1 MASCGQ
7 LANGSSPTLTTSNL
21 QNNGASSFYQVQYD
35 NTITSPAAQA
45 SFETFRQNCDADLA
59 WMQQLFNGAAN
70 PWSGQSTVNILSGVN
85 APIGSG
91 TGACWNGYSPITLYP
106 GVAANSATA
115 TVDPWFL
122 RYLIVSEVVE
132 MFMSSTGSKWYGG
145 NWSNGGN
152 EGSAGEALSRF
163 LGAQLLIQ
171 KHGVGGGPGGY
182 AVTNKWM
189 NSPRTD
195 YVNQVNPGDNS
206 IDPTI
211 GCAAAFVYYLFTQLG
226 CPIPIMTANGAPQLS
241 GVYSNITGDNSD
253 PFPYFKN
260 LIDTGYPGTA
270 TITGPN
276 PDNPWPIAPVSFVGV
291 KSTFGL
297 DEAKDTIHSHG
308 GLVSPAFTLWIEGL
322 SKASFSSLNIQ
333 VSAFTGTFANLP
345 GVKIQPDPIGA
356 QFESGVS
363 QYAPQRIAL
372 PFNFILTDP
381 FLNAFPGTG
390 SASYGLSVSL
400 TSGSTTVTASQA
412 STQIELLAGAD
423 PYFSNQ
429 NSGDTNYPY
438 LSQDLR
444 VFMVTPGLQ
453 AAPIPGVAA
462 LTDSVSGAYTY
473 IQNVLKHFND
483 PVAGFTNPN
492 GADPFATGV
501 LPGQGDADQADASVY
516 PWTWDPATFSV
527 LNNYSFAIARVRLS
541 GSPNAQASNVRV
553 FFRFW
558 GTQSNDTDYQPTTT
572 YAFTAD
578 QAGKPGFPK
587 VGTGNT
593 TFPLFATNNF
603 ATQTDYVSGG
613 VNNQTL
619 VIPGSQDSFW
629 AYYGCF
635 LNLYDGNNKFGGKQI
650 QAYLPGTH
658 HCLVAQ
664 IAFDDAPIPTG
675 VSPLTWDQLAQRN
688 LQFTSSDNPGPAATH
703 RIPQTFD
710 CRPSNG
716 YTPLGGLDTV
726 YPDEL
731 AIDWGLIPDGS
742 VASLYWPQ
750 VLASDVMDLA
760 TQFYG
765 ASPLTAV
772 DAHTIKIPITGGL
785 SYVPIPAGSGQ
796 NFAGLFTV
804 DLPSSV
810 RSGESYDITVQR
822 IGTHSAPVPPPPPP
836 PPQIQTQSTEV
847 EPGGDA
853 EAEPSAAEPSAA
865 EPSAAEP
872 SAAEPSAAEPSAA
885 EPSDD
890 WQATDATH
898 GDMEPD
904 TPVETAAEVT
914 AHAAALI
921 RWRYVIGTFQVHV
934 PVLTGA
940 QILPSEE
947 TTLAIM
953 KWRLQQWP
961 SADRWYPVL
970 LRYIDYL
977 SGRVDGLGGNAAA
990 IPPSLTYI
998 PPALQQEGETQEF
1011 TGNVC
1016 EVLFD
1021 CRGDF
1026 EGFVLEPCC
1035 GPTRVF
1041 RSRARRIGELALRAC
1056 RDELTVS
1063 VFADRRE
1070 SERIVRISVR
1080 R

>member
-1 MASCGQ
+1 MANCGQ

-21 QNNGASSFYQVQYD
+21 QNNGASSSYQVQYD
-35 NTITSPAAQA
+35 NTITSAAAQTA
-45 SFETFRQNCDADLA
+45 FETFRENCDADLT
-59 WMQQLFNGAAN
+59 WMQQLFNGASI

-85 APIGSG
+85 APVGSG

-106 GVAANSATA
+106 GVTANSATA

-163 LGAQLLIQ
+163 LGAQFLIQ
-171 KHGVGGGPGGY
+171 KHGAGGGPGGY

-195 YVNQVNPGDNS
+195 YVNNVNPGDNK

-226 CPIPIMTANGAPQLS
+226 CPITVMTANGASQLT
-241 GVYSNITGDNSD
+241 GIYGNITGDQGD
-253 PFPYFKN
+253 PFPFFKN

-291 KSTFGL
+291 KSTFGY
-297 DEAKDTIHSHG
+297 DEAKDLINSHG
-308 GLVSPAFTLWIEGL
+308 GLVSGGFTLWIEGL

-333 VSAFTGTFANLP
+333 VAAFTGSFASLP
-345 GVKIQPDPIGA
+345 GVKIQPNPLGA
-356 QFESGVS
+356 QFESGVTN
-363 QYAPQRIAL
+363 QYAPQRIAI
-372 PFNFILTDP
+372 PFEIILSDP
-381 FLNAFPGTG
+381 FLNQFPGSG
-390 SASYGLSVSL
+390 SATYDLSVSL

-429 NSGDTNYPY
+429 NAGDSNYPY

-444 VFMVTPGLQ
+444 VFMVTPGLN
-453 AAPIPGVAA
+453 AAPITGVAA
-462 LTDSVSGAYTY
+462 LTDNVAGAYTY

-483 PVAGFTNPN
+483 PMGGFTNPY
-492 GADPFATGV
+492 GPDPFATGV
-501 LPGQGDADQADASVY
+501 LPGQGDVDQADSSVY
-516 PWTWDPATFSV
+516 PWTWDPGTFSV

-541 GSPNAQASNVRV
+541 GSPNAQAANVRV
-553 FFRFW
+553 FFRLW
-558 GTQSNDTDYQPTTT
+558 GTQSNDTDYEPNTT
-572 YAFTAD
+572 YSFTAD
-578 QAGKPGFPK
+578 SAGLPGFPK

-613 VNNQTL
+613 VNNRTL
-619 VIPGSQDSFW
+619 IIPGSQDSFW

-635 LNLYDGNNKFGGKQI
+635 LNLYDGNNKFNGKQI

-675 VSPLTWDQLAQRN
+675 ASPLAWDQLAQRN
-688 LQFTSSDNPGPAATH
+688 LNVTPSDNPGPAAAH

-710 CRPSNG
+710 CRPSTD
-716 YTPLGGLDTV
+716 YTPLNGLDTV
-726 YPDEL
+726 FPDEL
-731 AIDWGLIPDGS
+731 MIDWGRIPDGS

-750 VLASDVMDLA
+750 VLASDVIDLA

-765 ASPLTAV
+765 ACPLTAV

-785 SYVPIPAGSGQ
+785 SYVPIPTGSGQ

-804 DLPSSV
+804 DLPGSV

-822 IGTHSAPVPPPPPP
+822 IGTHASAVPQP
-836 PPQIQTQSTEV
+836 PPQTQTRSAEA
-847 EPGGDA
+847 ELRGGA
-853 EAEPSAAEPSAA
+853 EAEPHDEP
-865 EPSAAEP
+865 
-872 SAAEPSAAEPSAA
+872 
-885 EPSDD
+885 
-890 WQATDATH
+890 QTTNATH
-898 GDMEPD
+898 GDTEPD
-904 TPVETAAEVT
+904 APVETAADVT
-914 AHAAALI
+914 PRAAALF

-934 PVLTGA
+934 PVMTGA
-940 QILPSEE
+940 EILPSEE

-961 SADRWYPVL
+961 AADRWYPVL
-970 LRYIDYL
+970 LRYVDYL

-990 IPPSLTYI
+990 IPPSLTYV
-998 PPALQQEGETQEF
+998 PPVFQREGEPEEF
-1011 TGNVC
+1011 TGTVC

-1026 EGFVLEPCC
+1026 EGFVLDPCC

-1056 RDELTVS
+1056 RDDLTVS

-1070 SERIVRISVR
+1070 SERILRISVR